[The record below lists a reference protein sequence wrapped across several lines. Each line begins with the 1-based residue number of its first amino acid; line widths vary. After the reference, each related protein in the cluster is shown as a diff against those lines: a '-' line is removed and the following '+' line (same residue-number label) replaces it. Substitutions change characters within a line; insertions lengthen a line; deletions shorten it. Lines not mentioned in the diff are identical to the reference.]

1 MPSNIASAIVFIV
14 NSLAQLY
21 LFVLLLRLWLPWL
34 GADFRNPIAQAIL
47 KLTSPVVIPLR
58 RIVPPVGR
66 LDTATILV
74 AFIIQYITIL
84 LILIILG
91 QTAGFAQI
99 AITALVNLVLLSLK
113 LFVFAIIILVILS
126 SFAPAGYNPGKALI
140 QTMTDRILAPFRRS
154 IPPMGGLDISP
165 IFAMIMIM
173 AWTIV
178 ISGLKTLPI

>member
-1 MPSNIASAIVFIV
+1 MPSNVTSAIVFVV

-21 LFVLLLRLWLPWL
+21 LFVLLLRLWLPRL

-47 KLTSPVVIPLR
+47 KLTSPVVIPVR
-58 RIVPPVGR
+58 RIVPPVGT
-66 LDTATILV
+66 LDTATVLV

-99 AITALVNLVLLSLK
+99 AITTVVNLVLLSLK
-113 LFVFAIIILVILS
+113 LFVFAIIIRVILS
-126 SFAPAGYNPGKALI
+126 WFAPAGYNPGMALI
-140 QTMTDRILAPFRRS
+140 QTMTDRILRPFRRI

-165 IFAMIMIM
+165 IFAIILIM
-173 AWTIV
+173 ALTIV
-178 ISGLKTLPI
+178 VAGLRPLSI